1 VGELEPIVSLEV
13 EMPAPITIR
22 YDLDS
27 GTLVQR
33 GSQSPGASGAAEQDN
48 FLGSL
53 IALSGATFA
62 PGDTQLTV
70 RVEFVDRESGV
81 KQSLRLKDLGVGSPY
96 NPSSFVGAT
105 LGDPPPAVFPNNHKF
120 APGLSFGGPN
130 LPAGAQLTVDIT
142 LIGVL
147 GAALPP
153 PSMTANPVTDFAS
166 PNIVS
171 SDPNAFEYVMLP
183 DLLDGNQEATFSGF
197 TLNLTAALPAGVSSF
212 SLDQMQFNL
221 GSAQV
226 DLLRDALPLHD
237 VRFGT
242 DARNNFTAM
251 DAPAIFFGEGGNDS
265 LTGGGFADILFG
277 QEGHDRLS
285 GGFANDRL
293 FGGDGNDRINGGG
306 DDDEIRCGAGNDRAN
321 GGAGDDRV
329 FGGSGHDR
337 LNGGEGDDQLRGE
350 SGDDRL
356 DGGLGADLLRGGSG
370 FDRFTFSTSLGP
382 ENIDTINDFRGS
394 DTIVLDNDVF
404 TGLTAGVLRGSA
416 FRIGTTAVDGSDR
429 IIYDTVSGALYF
441 DPDGVGGA
449 DQIQFATI
457 AGSPNNVTARDFLVI
472 L

>member
-1 VGELEPIVSLEV
+1 
-13 EMPAPITIR
+13 MPAPITIR

-27 GTLVQR
+27 GTLIQR
-33 GSQSPGASGAAEQDN
+33 GSQSTGASGAAEQDN

-53 IALSGATFA
+53 IALSGATFT

-70 RVEFVDRESGV
+70 RVEFVDKESGV

-96 NPSSFVGAT
+96 NPSSFVGTT
-105 LGDPPPAVFPNNHKF
+105 LGAPPPAVFPTNHNF

-130 LPAGAQLTVDIT
+130 LPAGAQLTVDT
-142 LIGVL
+142 ALTGVL

-153 PSMTANPVTDFAS
+153 PSMTANPITDFAA
-166 PNIVS
+166 PNIIS

-197 TLNLTAALPAGVSSF
+197 TLTLTAALPVGVSSF
-212 SLDQMQFNL
+212 SLDRMQFNL
-221 GSAQV
+221 GSAQIDV
-226 DLLRDALPLHD
+226 LRDALPLHD
-237 VRFGT
+237 IRFGT
-242 DARNNFTAM
+242 DARQNFTAT

-265 LTGGGFADILFG
+265 LTGGAFADILFG

-306 DDDEIRCGAGNDRAN
+306 DDDEIRCGADNDRAD
-321 GGAGDDRV
+321 GGAGDDRL
-329 FGGSGHDR
+329 FGDSGHDR
-337 LNGGEGDDQLRGE
+337 LDGGEGDDQVRGG
-350 SGDDRL
+350 SGNDRL
-356 DGGLGADLLRGGSG
+356 DGGLGADFMMGGAG
-370 FDRFTFSTSLGP
+370 FDRFTFSTALGP
-382 ENIDTINDFRGS
+382 ENVDTINDFRSS

-404 TGLTAGVLRGSA
+404 TGLIAGVLRGSA
-416 FRIGTTAVDGSDR
+416 FRVGTVAVDSSDR
-429 IIYDTVSGALYF
+429 IIYDTISGALYF

-457 AGSPNNVTARDFLVI
+457 TGSPNNVAARDFLVI

>member
-1 VGELEPIVSLEV
+1 MVSREV

-70 RVEFVDRESGV
+70 RVEFVDRETGV

-130 LPAGAQLTVDIT
+130 LPAGAQLTVDT
-142 LIGVL
+142 ALIGVS

-153 PSMTANPVTDFAS
+153 PSMTANPVTDFAA

-242 DARNNFTAM
+242 DARNTFTAT

-329 FGGSGHDR
+329 RGDSG
-337 LNGGEGDDQLRGE
+337 N
-350 SGDDRL
+350 DRL
-356 DGGLGADLLRGGSG
+356 DGGLGADLLTGGSG
-370 FDRFTFSTSLGP
+370 FDRFTFSTPLGP
-382 ENIDTINDFRGS
+382 ENVDTINDFRSS

-416 FRIGTTAVDGSDR
+416 FRVGTTAGDSSDR

-449 DQIQFATI
+449 NQIQFATI

>member
-1 VGELEPIVSLEV
+1 
-13 EMPAPITIR
+13 MPAPITIR

-27 GTLVQR
+27 GMLVQR

-70 RVEFVDRESGV
+70 RVEFVDRETGV

-130 LPAGAQLTVDIT
+130 LPAGAQLTVDT
-142 LIGVL
+142 ALIGVS

-153 PSMTANPVTDFAS
+153 PSMTANPVTDFAA

-197 TLNLTAALPAGVSSF
+197 TLNLTAALPVGVSSF

-242 DARNNFTAM
+242 DARNTFTAT

-329 FGGSGHDR
+329 RGDSG
-337 LNGGEGDDQLRGE
+337 N
-350 SGDDRL
+350 DRL
-356 DGGLGADLLRGGSG
+356 DGGLGADLLTGGSG
-370 FDRFTFSTSLGP
+370 FDRFTFSTPLGP
-382 ENIDTINDFRGS
+382 ENVDTINDFRSS

-416 FRIGTTAVDGSDR
+416 FRVGTTAGDSSDR

-449 DQIQFATI
+449 NQIQFATI

>member
-1 VGELEPIVSLEV
+1 
-13 EMPAPITIR
+13 MPAPITIR

-27 GTLVQR
+27 GMLVQR

-70 RVEFVDRESGV
+70 RVEFVDRETGV

-130 LPAGAQLTVDIT
+130 LPAGAQLTVDT
-142 LIGVL
+142 ALIGVS

-153 PSMTANPVTDFAS
+153 PSMTANPVTDFAA

-183 DLLDGNQEATFSGF
+183 DLLDGNQDATFSGF

-242 DARNNFTAM
+242 DARNTFTAT

-329 FGGSGHDR
+329 RGDSG
-337 LNGGEGDDQLRGE
+337 N
-350 SGDDRL
+350 DRL
-356 DGGLGADLLRGGSG
+356 DGGLGADLLTGGSG
-370 FDRFTFSTSLGP
+370 FDRFTFSTPLGP
-382 ENIDTINDFRGS
+382 ENVDTINDFRSS

-416 FRIGTTAVDGSDR
+416 FRVGTTAGDSSDR

-449 DQIQFATI
+449 NQIQFATI

>member
-1 VGELEPIVSLEV
+1 MGKVEPIVSLEV

-27 GTLVQR
+27 GMLVQR

-70 RVEFVDRESGV
+70 RVEFVDRETGV

-130 LPAGAQLTVDIT
+130 LPAGAQLTVDT
-142 LIGVL
+142 ALIGVS

-153 PSMTANPVTDFAS
+153 PSMTANPVTDFAA

-242 DARNNFTAM
+242 DARNTFTAT

-329 FGGSGHDR
+329 RGDSG
-337 LNGGEGDDQLRGE
+337 N
-350 SGDDRL
+350 DRL
-356 DGGLGADLLRGGSG
+356 DGGLGADLLTGGSG
-370 FDRFTFSTSLGP
+370 FDRFTFSTPLGP
-382 ENIDTINDFRGS
+382 ENVDTINDFRSS

-416 FRIGTTAVDGSDR
+416 FRVGTTAGDSSDR

-449 DQIQFATI
+449 NQIQFATI

>member
-1 VGELEPIVSLEV
+1 MGELEPIVSLEV

-27 GTLVQR
+27 GMLVQR

-70 RVEFVDRESGV
+70 RVEFVDRETGV

-130 LPAGAQLTVDIT
+130 LPAGAQLTVDT
-142 LIGVL
+142 ALIGVS

-153 PSMTANPVTDFAS
+153 PSMTANPVTDFAA

-242 DARNNFTAM
+242 DARNTFTAT

-329 FGGSGHDR
+329 RGDSG
-337 LNGGEGDDQLRGE
+337 N
-350 SGDDRL
+350 DRL
-356 DGGLGADLLRGGSG
+356 DGGLGADLLTGGSG
-370 FDRFTFSTSLGP
+370 FDRFTFSTPLGP
-382 ENIDTINDFRGS
+382 ENVDTINDFRSS

-416 FRIGTTAVDGSDR
+416 FRVGTTAGDSSDR

-449 DQIQFATI
+449 NQIQFATI

>member
-1 VGELEPIVSLEV
+1 
-13 EMPAPITIR
+13 MPAPITIR

-27 GTLVQR
+27 GMLVQR

-70 RVEFVDRESGV
+70 RVEFVDRETGV

-130 LPAGAQLTVDIT
+130 LPAGAQLTVDT
-142 LIGVL
+142 ALIGVS

-153 PSMTANPVTDFAS
+153 PSMTANPVTDFAA

-242 DARNNFTAM
+242 DARNNFTAT

-329 FGGSGHDR
+329 RGDSG
-337 LNGGEGDDQLRGE
+337 N
-350 SGDDRL
+350 DRL
-356 DGGLGADLLRGGSG
+356 DGGLGADLLTGGSG
-370 FDRFTFSTSLGP
+370 FDRFTFSTPLGP
-382 ENIDTINDFRGS
+382 ENVDTINDFRSS

-416 FRIGTTAVDGSDR
+416 FRVGTTAGDSSDR

-449 DQIQFATI
+449 NQIQFATI

>member
-1 VGELEPIVSLEV
+1 
-13 EMPAPITIR
+13 MPAPITIR

-27 GTLVQR
+27 GMLVQR

-62 PGDTQLTV
+62 AGDTQLTV
-70 RVEFVDRESGV
+70 RVEFVDRETGV

-130 LPAGAQLTVDIT
+130 LPAGAQLTVDT
-142 LIGVL
+142 ALIGVS

-153 PSMTANPVTDFAS
+153 PSMTANPVTDFAA

-242 DARNNFTAM
+242 DARNTFTAT

-329 FGGSGHDR
+329 RGDSG
-337 LNGGEGDDQLRGE
+337 N
-350 SGDDRL
+350 DRL
-356 DGGLGADLLRGGSG
+356 DGGLGADLLTGGSG
-370 FDRFTFSTSLGP
+370 FDRFTFSTPLGP
-382 ENIDTINDFRGS
+382 ENVDTINDFRSS

-416 FRIGTTAVDGSDR
+416 FRVGTTAGDSSDR

-449 DQIQFATI
+449 NQIQFATI

>member
-1 VGELEPIVSLEV
+1 
-13 EMPAPITIR
+13 MPAPITIR

-33 GSQSPGASGAAEQDN
+33 GSQSVGASGAAEQDN

-62 PGDTQLTV
+62 AGDTQLTIN
-70 RVEFVDRESGV
+70 VEFVDKESGV

-96 NPSSFVGAT
+96 NPSSFAGTT
-105 LGDPPPAVFPNNHKF
+105 LGEPPPAVFPNNHKF
-120 APGLSFGGPN
+120 APGLSFGGPS
-130 LPAGAQLTVDIT
+130 LPVGAELTVGMT
-142 LIGVL
+142 LTGGL

-153 PSMTANPVTDFAS
+153 PSMTANPITDFAA

-197 TLNLTAALPAGVSSF
+197 TLTLTAALPVGVSNF
-212 SLDQMQFNL
+212 SLDRMQFNL

-226 DLLRDALPLHD
+226 DVLRDALPLHD
-237 VRFGT
+237 IRFGT
-242 DARNNFTAM
+242 DARNNFIAT
-251 DAPAIFFGEGGNDS
+251 DAPAIFFGEGGNDR
-265 LTGGGFADILFG
+265 LAGDRFADILFG
-277 QEGHDRLS
+277 QRGHDRLS

-306 DDDEIRCGAGNDRAN
+306 DDDEIRCGNGNDRADGN
-321 GGAGDDRV
+321 AGEDRL

-337 LNGGEGDDQLRGE
+337 LNGGEGDDRVRGE
-350 SGDDRL
+350 SGNDRL
-356 DGGLGADLLRGGSG
+356 DGGLGADFLTGGSG
-370 FDRFTFSTSLGP
+370 FDRFTFSTSLSPG
-382 ENIDTINDFRGS
+382 NVDTITDFRNS

-404 TGLTAGVLRGSA
+404 TGLTAGVLRSSA
-416 FRIGTTAVDGSDR
+416 FRVGTAAVDSSDR

-441 DPDGVGGA
+441 DPDGAGGA
-449 DQIQFATI
+449 DQVHFATI
-457 AGSPNNVTARDFLVI
+457 SGSPNNVAARDFLVI

>member
-1 VGELEPIVSLEV
+1 
-13 EMPAPITIR
+13 MPAPITIR

-27 GTLVQR
+27 GMLVQR

-70 RVEFVDRESGV
+70 RVEFVDRETGV

-130 LPAGAQLTVDIT
+130 LPAGAQLTVDT
-142 LIGVL
+142 ALIGVS

-153 PSMTANPVTDFAS
+153 PSMTANPVTDFAA

-183 DLLDGNQEATFSGF
+183 DLLDGNQDATFSGF
-197 TLNLTAALPAGVSSF
+197 TLNLTAALPVGVSSF

-242 DARNNFTAM
+242 DARNTFTAT

-329 FGGSGHDR
+329 RGDSG
-337 LNGGEGDDQLRGE
+337 N
-350 SGDDRL
+350 DRL
-356 DGGLGADLLRGGSG
+356 DGGLGADLLTGGSG
-370 FDRFTFSTSLGP
+370 FDRFTFSTPLGP
-382 ENIDTINDFRGS
+382 ENVDTINDFRSS

-416 FRIGTTAVDGSDR
+416 FRVGTTAGDSSDR

-449 DQIQFATI
+449 NQIQFATI

>member
-1 VGELEPIVSLEV
+1 
-13 EMPAPITIR
+13 M
-22 YDLDS
+22 
-27 GTLVQR
+27 LVQR

-62 PGDTQLTV
+62 AGDTQLTV
-70 RVEFVDRESGV
+70 RVEFVDRETGV

-105 LGDPPPAVFPNNHKF
+105 LGDLPPAVFPNNHKF

-130 LPAGAQLTVDIT
+130 LPAGAQLTVDMA

-197 TLNLTAALPAGVSSF
+197 TLNLTAALPVGVSSF

-242 DARNNFTAM
+242 DARNNFTAT

-306 DDDEIRCGAGNDRAN
+306 DDDEIRCGAGNDRAD

-329 FGGSGHDR
+329 RGDSG
-337 LNGGEGDDQLRGE
+337 N
-350 SGDDRL
+350 DRL
-356 DGGLGADLLRGGSG
+356 DGGLGADLLTGRSG
-370 FDRFTFSTSLGP
+370 FDRFTFSTPLGP
-382 ENIDTINDFRGS
+382 ENVDTINDFRSS

-416 FRIGTTAVDGSDR
+416 FRVGTAAADSSDR
-429 IIYDTVSGALYF
+429 IIYDTISGALYF
-441 DPDGVGGA
+441 DPDGAGGA
-449 DQIQFATI
+449 DQTQFATI

>member
-1 VGELEPIVSLEV
+1 MVSREV

-27 GTLVQR
+27 GTLAHR

-70 RVEFVDRESGV
+70 RVEFVDRETGV

-130 LPAGAQLTVDIT
+130 LPAGAQLTVDT
-142 LIGVL
+142 ALIGVS

-153 PSMTANPVTDFAS
+153 PSMTANPVTDFAA

-242 DARNNFTAM
+242 DARNNFTAT

-265 LTGGGFADILFG
+265 LTGGAFADILFG

-329 FGGSGHDR
+329 RGDSG
-337 LNGGEGDDQLRGE
+337 N
-350 SGDDRL
+350 DRL
-356 DGGLGADLLRGGSG
+356 DGGLGADLLTGGSG
-370 FDRFTFSTSLGP
+370 FDRFTFSTPLGP
-382 ENIDTINDFRGS
+382 ENVDTINDFRSS

-416 FRIGTTAVDGSDR
+416 FRVGTAAVDSSDR

-449 DQIQFATI
+449 NQIQFATI

>member
-27 GTLVQR
+27 GMLVQR

-70 RVEFVDRESGV
+70 RVEFVDRETGV

-130 LPAGAQLTVDIT
+130 LPAGAQLTVDT
-142 LIGVL
+142 ALIGVS

-153 PSMTANPVTDFAS
+153 PSMTANPVTDFAA

-242 DARNNFTAM
+242 DARNTFTAT

-329 FGGSGHDR
+329 RGDSG
-337 LNGGEGDDQLRGE
+337 N
-350 SGDDRL
+350 DRL
-356 DGGLGADLLRGGSG
+356 DGGLGADLLTGGSG
-370 FDRFTFSTSLGP
+370 FDRFTFSTPLGP
-382 ENIDTINDFRGS
+382 ENVDTINDFRSS

-416 FRIGTTAVDGSDR
+416 FRVGTTAGDSSDR

-449 DQIQFATI
+449 NQIQFATI

>member
-1 VGELEPIVSLEV
+1 
-13 EMPAPITIR
+13 MPAPITIR

-27 GTLVQR
+27 GMLVQR

-70 RVEFVDRESGV
+70 RVEFVDRETGV

-96 NPSSFVGAT
+96 NPSSFVGTT

-130 LPAGAQLTVDIT
+130 LPAGAQLTVDT
-142 LIGVL
+142 ALIGVS

-153 PSMTANPVTDFAS
+153 PSMTANPVTDFAA

-197 TLNLTAALPAGVSSF
+197 TLNLTAALPVGVSSF

-242 DARNNFTAM
+242 DARNTFTAT

-329 FGGSGHDR
+329 RGDSG
-337 LNGGEGDDQLRGE
+337 N
-350 SGDDRL
+350 DRL
-356 DGGLGADLLRGGSG
+356 DGGLGADLLTGGSG
-370 FDRFTFSTSLGP
+370 FDRFTFSTPLGP
-382 ENIDTINDFRGS
+382 ENVDTINDFRSS

-416 FRIGTTAVDGSDR
+416 FRVGTTAGDSSDR

-449 DQIQFATI
+449 NQIQFATI

>member
-1 VGELEPIVSLEV
+1 
-13 EMPAPITIR
+13 
-22 YDLDS
+22 
-27 GTLVQR
+27 
-33 GSQSPGASGAAEQDN
+33 
-48 FLGSL
+48 
-53 IALSGATFA
+53 
-62 PGDTQLTV
+62 
-70 RVEFVDRESGV
+70 
-81 KQSLRLKDLGVGSPY
+81 
-96 NPSSFVGAT
+96 
-105 LGDPPPAVFPNNHKF
+105 
-120 APGLSFGGPN
+120 
-130 LPAGAQLTVDIT
+130 
-142 LIGVL
+142 
-147 GAALPP
+147 
-153 PSMTANPVTDFAS
+153 MTANPVTDFAA

-197 TLNLTAALPAGVSSF
+197 TLNLTAALPVGVSSF

-242 DARNNFTAM
+242 DARNTFTAT

-329 FGGSGHDR
+329 RGDSG
-337 LNGGEGDDQLRGE
+337 N
-350 SGDDRL
+350 DRL
-356 DGGLGADLLRGGSG
+356 DGGLGADLLTGGSG
-370 FDRFTFSTSLGP
+370 FDRFTFSTPLGP
-382 ENIDTINDFRGS
+382 ENVDTINDFRSS
-394 DTIVLDNDVF
+394 DMIVLDNDVF

-416 FRIGTTAVDGSDR
+416 FRVGTAAVDSSDR

-441 DPDGVGGA
+441 DPDGAGGA
-449 DQIQFATI
+449 DQTQFATI
-457 AGSPNNVTARDFLVI
+457 AGSPNNVAARDFLVI

>member
-1 VGELEPIVSLEV
+1 MVSREV

-53 IALSGATFA
+53 IALSGAAFA

-70 RVEFVDRESGV
+70 RVEFVDRETGV

-130 LPAGAQLTVDIT
+130 LPAGAQLTVDMA

-153 PSMTANPVTDFAS
+153 PSMTANPVTDFAA

-197 TLNLTAALPAGVSSF
+197 TLNLTAALPVGVSSF

-242 DARNNFTAM
+242 DARNTFTAT

-265 LTGGGFADILFG
+265 LTGGAFADILFG

-329 FGGSGHDR
+329 RGDSG
-337 LNGGEGDDQLRGE
+337 N
-350 SGDDRL
+350 DRL
-356 DGGLGADLLRGGSG
+356 DGGLGADLLTGGSG
-370 FDRFTFSTSLGP
+370 FDRFTFSTPLGP
-382 ENIDTINDFRGS
+382 ENVDTINDFRSS

-416 FRIGTTAVDGSDR
+416 FRVGTTAGDSSDR

-449 DQIQFATI
+449 NQIQFATI

>member
-1 VGELEPIVSLEV
+1 
-13 EMPAPITIR
+13 
-22 YDLDS
+22 
-27 GTLVQR
+27 
-33 GSQSPGASGAAEQDN
+33 
-48 FLGSL
+48 
-53 IALSGATFA
+53 
-62 PGDTQLTV
+62 
-70 RVEFVDRESGV
+70 
-81 KQSLRLKDLGVGSPY
+81 
-96 NPSSFVGAT
+96 VGAT

-130 LPAGAQLTVDIT
+130 LPAGAQLTVDT
-142 LIGVL
+142 ALIGVS

-153 PSMTANPVTDFAS
+153 PSMTANPVTDFAA

-197 TLNLTAALPAGVSSF
+197 TLNLTAALPVGVSSF

-242 DARNNFTAM
+242 DARNTFTAT

-265 LTGGGFADILFG
+265 LTGGAFADILFG

-329 FGGSGHDR
+329 RGDSG
-337 LNGGEGDDQLRGE
+337 N
-350 SGDDRL
+350 DRL
-356 DGGLGADLLRGGSG
+356 DGGLGADLLTGGSG
-370 FDRFTFSTSLGP
+370 FDRFTFSTPLGP
-382 ENIDTINDFRGS
+382 ENVDTINDFRSS

-416 FRIGTTAVDGSDR
+416 FRVGTAAVDSSDR

-441 DPDGVGGA
+441 DSDGVGGA
-449 DQIQFATI
+449 DQTQFATI

>member
-1 VGELEPIVSLEV
+1 
-13 EMPAPITIR
+13 MPAPITIR

-27 GTLVQR
+27 GMLVQR

-70 RVEFVDRESGV
+70 RVEFVDRETGV

-130 LPAGAQLTVDIT
+130 LPAGAQLTVDT
-142 LIGVL
+142 ALIGVS

-153 PSMTANPVTDFAS
+153 PSMTANPVTDFAA

-242 DARNNFTAM
+242 DARNTFTAT

-329 FGGSGHDR
+329 RGDSG
-337 LNGGEGDDQLRGE
+337 N
-350 SGDDRL
+350 DRL
-356 DGGLGADLLRGGSG
+356 DGGLGADLLTGGSG
-370 FDRFTFSTSLGP
+370 FDRFTFSTPLGP
-382 ENIDTINDFRGS
+382 ENVDTINDFRSS

-416 FRIGTTAVDGSDR
+416 FRVGTTAGDSSDR

-449 DQIQFATI
+449 NQIQFATI

>member
-1 VGELEPIVSLEV
+1 
-13 EMPAPITIR
+13 
-22 YDLDS
+22 
-27 GTLVQR
+27 
-33 GSQSPGASGAAEQDN
+33 
-48 FLGSL
+48 
-53 IALSGATFA
+53 
-62 PGDTQLTV
+62 
-70 RVEFVDRESGV
+70 
-81 KQSLRLKDLGVGSPY
+81 
-96 NPSSFVGAT
+96 
-105 LGDPPPAVFPNNHKF
+105 
-120 APGLSFGGPN
+120 
-130 LPAGAQLTVDIT
+130 
-142 LIGVL
+142 
-147 GAALPP
+147 
-153 PSMTANPVTDFAS
+153 
-166 PNIVS
+166 
-171 SDPNAFEYVMLP
+171 VMLP

-242 DARNNFTAM
+242 DARNNFTAT

-329 FGGSGHDR
+329 RGDSG
-337 LNGGEGDDQLRGE
+337 N
-350 SGDDRL
+350 DRL
-356 DGGLGADLLRGGSG
+356 DGGLGADLLTGGSG
-370 FDRFTFSTSLGP
+370 FDRFTFSTPLGP
-382 ENIDTINDFRGS
+382 ENVDTISDFLGS

-416 FRIGTTAVDGSDR
+416 FRIGTTAGDSNDR

-449 DQIQFATI
+449 IQIQFATI

>member
-1 VGELEPIVSLEV
+1 
-13 EMPAPITIR
+13 M
-22 YDLDS
+22 
-27 GTLVQR
+27 LVQR

-70 RVEFVDRESGV
+70 RVEFVDRETGV

-130 LPAGAQLTVDIT
+130 LPAGAQLTVDT
-142 LIGVL
+142 ALIGVS

-153 PSMTANPVTDFAS
+153 PSMTANPVTDFAA

-242 DARNNFTAM
+242 DARNTFTAT

-329 FGGSGHDR
+329 RGDSG
-337 LNGGEGDDQLRGE
+337 N
-350 SGDDRL
+350 DRL
-356 DGGLGADLLRGGSG
+356 DGGLGADLLTGGSG
-370 FDRFTFSTSLGP
+370 FDRFTFSTPLGP
-382 ENIDTINDFRGS
+382 ENVDTINDFRSS

-416 FRIGTTAVDGSDR
+416 FRVGTTAGDSSDR

-449 DQIQFATI
+449 NQIQFATI

>member
-27 GTLVQR
+27 GMLVQR

-70 RVEFVDRESGV
+70 RVEFVDRETGV

-130 LPAGAQLTVDIT
+130 LPAGAQLTVDT
-142 LIGVL
+142 ALIGVS

-153 PSMTANPVTDFAS
+153 PSMTANPVTDFAA

-242 DARNNFTAM
+242 DARNTFTAT

-265 LTGGGFADILFG
+265 LTGGAFADILFG

-329 FGGSGHDR
+329 RGDSG
-337 LNGGEGDDQLRGE
+337 N
-350 SGDDRL
+350 DRL
-356 DGGLGADLLRGGSG
+356 DGGLGADLLTGGSG
-370 FDRFTFSTSLGP
+370 FDRFTFSTPLGP
-382 ENIDTINDFRGS
+382 ENVDTINDFRSS

-416 FRIGTTAVDGSDR
+416 FRVGTTAGDSSDR

-449 DQIQFATI
+449 NQIQFATI

>member
-1 VGELEPIVSLEV
+1 
-13 EMPAPITIR
+13 MPAPITIR

-62 PGDTQLTV
+62 AGDTQLTV
-70 RVEFVDRESGV
+70 RVEFVDRETGV

-130 LPAGAQLTVDIT
+130 LPAGAQLTVDT
-142 LIGVL
+142 ALIGVS

-153 PSMTANPVTDFAS
+153 PSMTANPVTDFAA

-197 TLNLTAALPAGVSSF
+197 TLNLTAALPMGVSGF
-212 SLDQMQFNL
+212 SLDRMQFNL

-242 DARNNFTAM
+242 DARNTFTAT

-329 FGGSGHDR
+329 RGDSG
-337 LNGGEGDDQLRGE
+337 N
-350 SGDDRL
+350 DRL
-356 DGGLGADLLRGGSG
+356 DGGLGADLLTGGSG
-370 FDRFTFSTSLGP
+370 FDRFTFSTPLGP
-382 ENIDTINDFRGS
+382 ENVDTINDFRSS

-416 FRIGTTAVDGSDR
+416 FRVGTTAGDSSDR

-449 DQIQFATI
+449 NQIQFATI

>member
-1 VGELEPIVSLEV
+1 
-13 EMPAPITIR
+13 
-22 YDLDS
+22 
-27 GTLVQR
+27 
-33 GSQSPGASGAAEQDN
+33 
-48 FLGSL
+48 
-53 IALSGATFA
+53 
-62 PGDTQLTV
+62 
-70 RVEFVDRESGV
+70 
-81 KQSLRLKDLGVGSPY
+81 
-96 NPSSFVGAT
+96 
-105 LGDPPPAVFPNNHKF
+105 
-120 APGLSFGGPN
+120 
-130 LPAGAQLTVDIT
+130 
-142 LIGVL
+142 
-147 GAALPP
+147 
-153 PSMTANPVTDFAS
+153 
-166 PNIVS
+166 
-171 SDPNAFEYVMLP
+171 
-183 DLLDGNQEATFSGF
+183 
-197 TLNLTAALPAGVSSF
+197 
-212 SLDQMQFNL
+212 MQFNL

-242 DARNNFTAM
+242 DARNTFTAT

-329 FGGSGHDR
+329 RGDSG
-337 LNGGEGDDQLRGE
+337 N
-350 SGDDRL
+350 DRL
-356 DGGLGADLLRGGSG
+356 DGGLGADLLTGGSG
-370 FDRFTFSTSLGP
+370 FDRFTFSTPLGP
-382 ENIDTINDFRGS
+382 ENVDTINDFRSS

-416 FRIGTTAVDGSDR
+416 FRVGTTAGDSSDR

-449 DQIQFATI
+449 NQIQFATI

>member
-27 GTLVQR
+27 GMLVQR

-62 PGDTQLTV
+62 AGDTQLTV
-70 RVEFVDRESGV
+70 RVEFVDRETGV

-130 LPAGAQLTVDIT
+130 LPAGAQLTVDT
-142 LIGVL
+142 ALIGVS

-153 PSMTANPVTDFAS
+153 PSMTANPVTDFAA

-242 DARNNFTAM
+242 DARNTFTAT

-329 FGGSGHDR
+329 RGDSG
-337 LNGGEGDDQLRGE
+337 N
-350 SGDDRL
+350 DRL
-356 DGGLGADLLRGGSG
+356 DGGLGADLLTGGSG
-370 FDRFTFSTSLGP
+370 FDRFTFSTPLGP
-382 ENIDTINDFRGS
+382 ENVDTINDFRSS

-416 FRIGTTAVDGSDR
+416 FRVGTAAVDSSDR

-441 DPDGVGGA
+441 DPDGAGGA
-449 DQIQFATI
+449 DQTQFATI
-457 AGSPNNVTARDFLVI
+457 AGSPNNVAARDFLVI

>member
-1 VGELEPIVSLEV
+1 MVSREV

-70 RVEFVDRESGV
+70 RVEFVDRETGV

-130 LPAGAQLTVDIT
+130 LPAGAQLTVDT
-142 LIGVL
+142 ALIGVS

-153 PSMTANPVTDFAS
+153 PSMTANPVTDFAA

-197 TLNLTAALPAGVSSF
+197 TLNLTAALPVGVSSF

-242 DARNNFTAM
+242 DARNNFTAT

-265 LTGGGFADILFG
+265 LTGGAFADILFG

-329 FGGSGHDR
+329 RGDSG
-337 LNGGEGDDQLRGE
+337 N
-350 SGDDRL
+350 DRL
-356 DGGLGADLLRGGSG
+356 DGGLGADLLTGGSG
-370 FDRFTFSTSLGP
+370 FDRFTFSTPLGP
-382 ENIDTINDFRGS
+382 ENVDTINDFRGS

-416 FRIGTTAVDGSDR
+416 FRVGTAAVDSSDR

-441 DPDGVGGA
+441 APDGAGGA
-449 DQIQFATI
+449 DQTQFATI
-457 AGSPNNVTARDFLVI
+457 AGSPNNVAARDFLVI